1 MQTHPSSA
9 SSLPPALLLTKNAV
23 ARLRQTPIDSQV
35 QLLSSPL
42 LVEVKNIK
50 STHSLVSFDIWDSS
64 AKIRGFVNGETN
76 PECNPLKYGQ

>member
-1 MQTHPSSA
+1 MQAHPSA
-9 SSLPPALLLTKNAV
+9 NSSLAPAPLLTKNAV

-35 QLLSSPL
+35 QLPSSPL

-64 AKIRGFVNGETN
+64 GKIRGFVNGETN
-76 PECNPLKYGQ
+76 PDCNPLKYGQ